1 MHMGLIPEEAEK
13 DGRLLYANKER
24 SQYLP
29 ANAGPNDPN
38 YFEGSPDKSL
48 WQNLPDAIWSLDFTN
63 NIQRFKDAVKR
74 FQPNKKASDKSWR
87 VANESSSGRGSVEVP
102 AAEAPRRIYAE
113 YVARR
118 ELADRLA
125 DRLEAA
131 EDRSIRSTVQRLRRR
146 HGIDAAL
153 DYLAGEVAARRIPS
167 DEATEIYNEL
177 TGQEQ

>member
-1 MHMGLIPEEAEK
+1 MFGYPSEDELRKAIENGVMIVDDNGY
-13 DGRLLYANKER
+13 LLNFGKE
-24 SQYLP
+24 S
-29 ANAGPNDPN
+29 PND
-38 YFEGSPDKSL
+38 S
-48 WQNLPDAIWSLDFTN
+48 
-63 NIQRFKDAVKR
+63 
-74 FQPNKKASDKSWR
+74 
-87 VANESSSGRGSVEVP
+87 
-102 AAEAPRRIYAE
+102 YAE

>member
-1 MHMGLIPEEAEK
+1 M
-13 DGRLLYANKER
+13 R
-24 SQYLP
+24 
-29 ANAGPNDPN
+29 
-38 YFEGSPDKSL
+38 
-48 WQNLPDAIWSLDFTN
+48 
-63 NIQRFKDAVKR
+63 DAVESGAMVMDNDGDLITFGEENTVAEPDPSSKSD
-74 FQPNKKASDKSWR
+74 QPK
-87 VANESSSGRGSVEVP
+87 
-102 AAEAPRRIYAE
+102 PRTEPHLYAE

-146 HGIDAAL
+146 RGIDAAL
-153 DYLAGEVAARRIPS
+153 DCLAGEVAARRIPS